1 MSSGGRPPRD
11 GTSGHGSKL
20 ETGPDAFGVAVALGV
35 GVVVGLV
42 LGLPALP
49 SGAVTVGGGIEVD
62 AVGAVLLASVL
73 SVLVVPVGTYVL
85 YQLFFLADR

>member
-1 MSSGGRPPRD
+1 MSGEESKYRRAKKR
-11 GTSGHGSKL
+11 SGSKIDR
-20 ETGPDAFGVAVALGV
+20 GPDGFGVSIAIGV
-35 GVVVGLV
+35 GVVVGLA

-49 SGAVTVGGGIEVD
+49 SGSVAVGGFDVD

-73 SVLVVPVGTYVL
+73 SVLVVPLGTYVL